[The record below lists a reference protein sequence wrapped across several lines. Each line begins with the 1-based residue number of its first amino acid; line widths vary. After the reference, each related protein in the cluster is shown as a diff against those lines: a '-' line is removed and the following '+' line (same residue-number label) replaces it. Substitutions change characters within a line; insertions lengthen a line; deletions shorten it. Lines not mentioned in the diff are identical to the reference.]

1 MNILLFNTESQSK
14 VDTFEDAIVTGP
26 EDIGGFEISVNDAV
40 LMKSVESHENILGKL
55 ETSPRR

>member
-1 MNILLFNTESQSK
+1 MNILLLNTERQSK

-26 EDIGGFEISVNDAV
+26 EDVGGFEISVNDAV

-55 ETSPRR
+55 